1 MKNSLKTLVLAAAVL
16 TLGSA
21 AWAKLPTPELSD
33 EAKAK
38 AAEAAAK
45 TAWSGKVAGYQLCK
59 AQDKSASQ
67 FYGTAKAAGKAVNAP
82 TATPPC
88 ADPGAFA
95 YTPEAAP
102 APAAEVKKP

>member
-1 MKNSLKTLVLAAAVL
+1 MKYSLKILAVAAVML
-16 TLGSA
+16 ALGNS
-21 AWAKLPTPELSD
+21 AWAKLPATVFTD

-38 AAEAAAK
+38 AA
-45 TAWSGKVAGYQLCK
+45 GK
-59 AQDKSASQ
+59 S
-67 FYGTAKAAGKAVNAP
+67 VNAP

>member
-1 MKNSLKTLVLAAAVL
+1 MKKNLTTLAFATVAL

-21 AWAKLPTPELSD
+21 AWSKIPAPELSV

-45 TAWSGKVAGYQLCK
+45 TAWSGKVANYQLCK
-59 AQDKSASQ
+59 SQDKSAAH
-67 FYGTAKAAGKAVNAP
+67 FYNTAKAAGKPVKAP

-88 ADPGAFA
+88 SDPGAFA
-95 YTPEAAP
+95 YTPDAAP
-102 APAAEVKKP
+102 VAAAEVKKP